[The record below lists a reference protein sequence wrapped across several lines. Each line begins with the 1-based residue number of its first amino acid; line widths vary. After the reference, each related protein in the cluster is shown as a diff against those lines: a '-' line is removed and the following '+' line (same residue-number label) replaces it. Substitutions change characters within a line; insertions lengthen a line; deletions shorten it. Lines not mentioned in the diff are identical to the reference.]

1 MKYLQYSILG
11 LLIAILAV
19 ACNSEDTDSPDPD
32 YLDLIKDRLE
42 YMNMP
47 RPEGSYNYPIYPGMK
62 AWADFTTTP
71 DMVAACQVPT
81 VILKEQST
89 QAVIQAIWEYP
100 FFYEVMLEYG
110 RYQRAYENI
119 LSSNNAYKELIRRSD
134 AGICLFQRYIL
145 VEPCKEGVTIL
156 PRTLE
161 FMISQECFLSQLTP
175 DDKIALMKTIFEKE
189 HQREIRGV
197 PLLSATTI
205 ATHMLMGRI
214 MVSSGYIPFTEE
226 VDKNEVLSYFLETS
240 LPKVY
245 TDDEYAALMNF
256 ITRNAKNFTTE

>member
-11 LLIAILAV
+11 LLIAILAI
-19 ACNSEDTDSPDPD
+19 ACNSDDTDSPDPD

-47 RPEGSYNYPIYPGMK
+47 RPEGSYNYPVYPGMK
-62 AWADFTTTP
+62 AWADFTSTP
-71 DMVAACQVPT
+71 DMVIACQVPT
-81 VILKEQST
+81 EILMIQST

-110 RYQRAYENI
+110 RYQQDYETI
-119 LSSNNAYKELIRRSD
+119 LFSNNAYKELIRRSD
-134 AGICLFQRYIL
+134 AGTCLLQRYTL
-145 VEPCKEGVTIL
+145 VEPCIEGVTIL

-161 FMISQECFLSQLTP
+161 FMISQECFLSQLNF
-175 DDKIALMKTIFEKE
+175 DDKVALMKTVFEKE
-189 HQREIRGV
+189 NQREIRGV
-197 PLLSATTI
+197 PPLTATTI

-214 MVSSGYIPFTEE
+214 MVSSGYTPFTEE
-226 VDKNEVLSYFLETS
+226 VHKNEVLSYFLETS